1 VCADNV
7 GVRHVLRLTRL
18 GSGPLRRGSDRV
30 QALGRWLTALLVVA
44 AIPIGVVVG
53 LTVAGHLRAEA
64 TQQAAD
70 RHQLHA
76 RLLEDASTRQELTH
90 GAPKTVAV
98 RVAWTTPSGA
108 VHEGEGTAPAL
119 AERGSSVRIWVD
131 RAGDLAS
138 PPLGRAGVFWQA
150 LLIGGLS
157 WLGVM
162 GLAGLGYLLLCR
174 LLDRHRLRRWSAEWA
189 EVEPVWHRT
198 VR

>member
-1 VCADNV
+1 
-7 GVRHVLRLTRL
+7 
-18 GSGPLRRGSDRV
+18 
-30 QALGRWLTALLVVA
+30 
-44 AIPIGVVVG
+44 
-53 LTVAGHLRAEA
+53 
-64 TQQAAD
+64 
-70 RHQLHA
+70 
-76 RLLEDASTRQELTH
+76 
-90 GAPKTVAV
+90 
-98 RVAWTTPSGA
+98 
-108 VHEGEGTAPAL
+108 
-119 AERGSSVRIWVD
+119 VRIWVD